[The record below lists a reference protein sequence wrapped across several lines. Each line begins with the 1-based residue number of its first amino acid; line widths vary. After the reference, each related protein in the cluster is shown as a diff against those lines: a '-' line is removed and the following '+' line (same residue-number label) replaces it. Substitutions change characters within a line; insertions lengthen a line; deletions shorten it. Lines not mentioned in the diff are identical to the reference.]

1 MFRIE
6 CFKAHGENYE
16 KRVFVADDYNKY
28 INENNEVF
36 LTILY
41 GNGDKQTIA
50 EKCFDDIE
58 ITTQW

>member
-6 CFKAHGENYE
+6 CYKMHGENYE
-16 KRVFVADDYNKY
+16 KRVFLTDDYNKY

-36 LTILY
+36 LTILF
-41 GNGDKQTIA
+41 GDGDKQTLA
-50 EKCFDDIE
+50 YKCFDDID